1 MLFDDTG
8 ISGLC
13 LDFTVSSYGIDWIST
28 QKSHIAVNIANYREL
43 SRMIYRGQFT
53 FGQMSLKVKVKVKGA
68 LAEKRSEHKYDLISS
83 RLAHP
88 VLLFA
93 SPPT

>member
-43 SRMIYRGQFT
+43 SRIIANDI
-53 FGQMSLKVKVKVKGA
+53 S
-68 LAEKRSEHKYDLISS
+68 RSVYF
-83 RLAHP
+83 RTN
-88 VLLFA
+88 VLEGEGEGGVNC
-93 SPPT
+93 